1 MLLWSRTIPWKRRP
15 TYHSTLIRTWSADRS
30 GDQRVVQKEGRSV
43 VQKVVQ
49 KVVRKEGRSEDRKAV
64 RKEGRSGDRRGG
76 RSVVQREG
84 HSEAPSVDCW
94 GCLLYTSPSPRD

>member
-43 VQKVVQ
+43 VQKVV
-49 KVVRKEGRSEDRKAV
+49 RKEGRSEDRKAV
-64 RKEGRSGDRRGG
+64 RKAVRRALWTGIWNLILLGLWTFWGG
-76 RSVVQREG
+76 PWSQK
-84 HSEAPSVDCW
+84 DCSD
-94 GCLLYTSPSPRD
+94 CFF